1 MREGGGCGVLVSI
14 LASGDKQPRELRDTV
29 LRSEMKQEF
38 SLETSIKST
47 PFDIHWILECVPFY
61 IWPPFNYK

>member
-14 LASGDKQPRELRDTV
+14 LASGDKQPQELRDTV

-38 SLETSIKST
+38 WE
-47 PFDIHWILECVPFY
+47 
-61 IWPPFNYK
+61 